1 MTTRI
6 AFLFPAIACAAL
18 LAFGYYLQY
27 GQGLDPC
34 PLCLVQRGFFYGVLG
49 ICLIAALHN
58 PGRAGR
64 VVYGALAALFALGGT
79 ATAGRQAWLQ
89 HLPPERQ
96 PQCGPDLYFML
107 DNFPLSRTLEKL
119 ITGTGECAAVDWTFL
134 GLSIAEWSLGWFVV
148 LFIYALWLALR
159 TPRSAPEPVATFPEV
174 DGRYR

>member
-1 MTTRI
+1 MSTRVGF
-6 AFLFPAIACAAL
+6 ALPALVCAAL

-34 PLCLVQRGFFYGVLG
+34 PLCLVQRGFFYAVLG
-49 ICLIAALHN
+49 ICLIAALHH
-58 PGRAGR
+58 PGRAGQI
-64 VVYGALAALFALGGT
+64 VYGVLAALFALGGM
-79 ATAGRQAWLQ
+79 ASAGRQVWLQ

-159 TPRSAPEPVATFPEV
+159 TRRPAPEPVATFPEV

>member
-1 MTTRI
+1 MSART
-6 AFLFPAIACAAL
+6 AFVLPAAVCAAL

-34 PLCLVQRGFFYGVLG
+34 PLCLVQRGFFYAVLG
-49 ICLIAALHN
+49 ICIIGALHD
-58 PGRAGR
+58 PGRAGQI
-64 VVYGALAALFALGGT
+64 VYGLLAAVFALGGI
-79 ATAGRQAWLQ
+79 ATAARQVWLQ

-107 DNFPLSRTLEKL
+107 ENFPLSRTLEKL

-134 GLSIAEWSLGWFVV
+134 GLSIAEWSLGWFVL
-148 LFIYALWLALR
+148 LFVYALWLALR
-159 TPRSAPEPVATFPEV
+159 TRKPAPEEVATFPEV